1 MSLEQ
6 FAINFFVALFALI
19 DPVGNVPLFAAATV
33 GATAAGR
40 RLTAIYIAIFA
51 FVFLG
56 VFYLTGLS
64 ILKFFG
70 ISMGAFRIAGGIL
83 LLLLGLDMAR
93 GDLLGTFAAAG
104 GEAGAESLSARAYAR
119 ARFESLIVPFGI
131 PLLIGP
137 GAISS
142 AVIYAEE
149 ARKFGAVGTATGLG
163 VIAAICVLV
172 VAAFW
177 LTSLISRALGKIG
190 MVIVVRVLGLI
201 LCAMAVQFMLAGLA
215 GATTNLVRGDTASP
229 YQHEKTAGAAGPSAI
244 ARIGALLSVRPAP
257 AAAPVA
263 TGPSGN

>member
-1 MSLEQ
+1 MTLAT
-6 FAINFFVALFALI
+6 FVVNFFIALFALI
-19 DPVGNVPLFAAATV
+19 DPVGNVPLFAAATQ
-33 GATAAGR
+33 GATPAGR

-56 VFYLTGLS
+56 AFYLTGLA
-64 ILKFFG
+64 ILRFFG
-70 ISMGAFRIAGGIL
+70 ISMPAFRIAGGIL

-93 GDLLGTFAAAG
+93 GDLLHSFADSG
-104 GEAGAESLSARAYAR
+104 VETAELSTQDYAK

-149 ARKFGAVGTATGLG
+149 ARHLGPAGTAAGLG
-163 VIAAICVLV
+163 VIAAVCALI

-177 LTSLISRALGKIG
+177 FTSLISRVLGRIG

-201 LCAMAVQFMLAGLA
+201 LCAMAIQFMLTGLA
-215 GATTNLVRGDTASP
+215 GSTVNLVRRDTVTP
-229 YQHEKTAGAAGPSAI
+229 YP
-244 ARIGALLSVRPAP
+244 P
-257 AAAPVA
+257 AA
-263 TGPSGN
+263 THSGVRR

>member
-1 MSLEQ
+1 MTLAT
-6 FAINFFVALFALI
+6 FGVNFFIALFALI
-19 DPVGNVPLFAAATV
+19 DPVGNVPLFAAATQ
-33 GATAAGR
+33 GATPAGR

-56 VFYLTGLS
+56 AFYLTGLA
-64 ILKFFG
+64 ILRFFG
-70 ISMGAFRIAGGIL
+70 ISMPAFRIAGGIL

-93 GDLLGTFAAAG
+93 GDLLHSFADSG
-104 GEAGAESLSARAYAR
+104 VETAELSTQDYAK

-149 ARKFGAVGTATGLG
+149 ARHLGPAGTAAGLG
-163 VIAAICVLV
+163 VIAAVCALI

-177 LTSLISRALGKIG
+177 LTSLISRVLGRIG

-201 LCAMAVQFMLAGLA
+201 LCAMAIQFMLAGLA
-215 GATTNLVRGDTASP
+215 GSTENLVRRDTVTP
-229 YQHEKTAGAAGPSAI
+229 YH
-244 ARIGALLSVRPAP
+244 
-257 AAAPVA
+257 AAA
-263 TGPSGN
+263 TQSGVRR